1 MNRAIIDIGT
11 NSVRLLEARK
21 SETGEWDVVRKEIN
35 STRLGEGMTE
45 SASIAD
51 GSRHRTLKAIEEFA
65 AMARSD
71 GFTDIRAY
79 GTSIMRDAKEGSEFA
94 DEITS
99 TSGVPVRILSGR
111 EEAYYSYIG
120 AAGTSAVVTS
130 VSVSA
135 RILVCGIVSRWG
147 RCVVLISLIRLRQ
160 EGLVN

>member
-111 EEAYYSYIG
+111 EEALLPS
-120 AAGTSAVVTS
+120 
-130 VSVSA
+130 
-135 RILVCGIVSRWG
+135 
-147 RCVVLISLIRLRQ
+147 
-160 EGLVN
+160 

>member
-71 GFTDIRAY
+71 GFTDIR
-79 GTSIMRDAKEGSEFA
+79 GSTSILEVSTTCLIQTRNFM
-94 DEITS
+94 TS
-99 TSGVPVRILSGR
+99 PFI
-111 EEAYYSYIG
+111 Y
-120 AAGTSAVVTS
+120 
-130 VSVSA
+130 
-135 RILVCGIVSRWG
+135 
-147 RCVVLISLIRLRQ
+147 
-160 EGLVN
+160 

>member
-99 TSGVPVRILSGR
+99 TYGSYRDGRRRIIVISVRQALLPS
-111 EEAYYSYIG
+111 
-120 AAGTSAVVTS
+120 
-130 VSVSA
+130 
-135 RILVCGIVSRWG
+135 
-147 RCVVLISLIRLRQ
+147 
-160 EGLVN
+160 

>member
-120 AAGTSAVVTS
+120 RGRHFCRRDFCGGYRRRFYGNMYRFQRGYRYAV
-130 VSVSA
+130 
-135 RILVCGIVSRWG
+135 
-147 RCVVLISLIRLRQ
+147 
-160 EGLVN
+160 

>member
-79 GTSIMRDAKEGSEFA
+79 GTSVMRDAKEGSELLMR
-94 DEITS
+94 S
-99 TSGVPVRILSGR
+99 LPRPVCPYGSYRDGRRRI
-111 EEAYYSYIG
+111 I
-120 AAGTSAVVTS
+120 VI
-130 VSVSA
+130 SA
-135 RILVCGIVSRWG
+135 RQALLPS
-147 RCVVLISLIRLRQ
+147 
-160 EGLVN
+160 

>member
-71 GFTDIRAY
+71 GFMDIRAY

-99 TSGVPVRILSGR
+99 KIGR
-111 EEAYYSYIG
+111 AH
-120 AAGTSAVVTS
+120 V
-130 VSVSA
+130 
-135 RILVCGIVSRWG
+135 
-147 RCVVLISLIRLRQ
+147 
-160 EGLVN
+160 

>member
-1 MNRAIIDIGT
+1 
-11 NSVRLLEARK
+11 
-21 SETGEWDVVRKEIN
+21 
-35 STRLGEGMTE
+35 MTE

-99 TSGVPVRILSGR
+99 TSGVPYGSYRDGRRRI
-111 EEAYYSYIG
+111 I
-120 AAGTSAVVTS
+120 VI
-130 VSVSA
+130 SA
-135 RILVCGIVSRWG
+135 RQALLRRDFCGGYRRRFYGNMYRFQRGYRYAV
-147 RCVVLISLIRLRQ
+147 
-160 EGLVN
+160 